1 MARAGLGLHPLRSPF
16 QQYDRAK
23 RVLVLGS
30 RAFDF
35 PSSRLPANVRYVGS
49 PIDDAG
55 VPAEDW
61 SASLPTTDGMP
72 LILVSLSTLN
82 QGQAGVMQRI
92 LDALDG
98 MPVRALVTVGPSL
111 DAAAFRAPPNAVLE
125 TFVPHSAVLP
135 HVAAM
140 VTQCGLGSLTK
151 ALMHG
156 VPLVCLPL
164 IGEQADNAARI
175 VAHGAGLRLP
185 AEAPPDQIRTALQR
199 VLDEPGFRHAA
210 RRLGARLAAE
220 TPEETAAD
228 ELEALAK
235 PDTALSQG
243 AGR

>member
-1 MARAGLGLHPLRSPF
+1 
-16 QQYDRAK
+16 
-23 RVLVLGS
+23 
-30 RAFDF
+30 
-35 PSSRLPANVRYVGS
+35 
-49 PIDDAG
+49 
-55 VPAEDW
+55 
-61 SASLPTTDGMP
+61 
-72 LILVSLSTLN
+72 
-82 QGQAGVMQRI
+82 MQRI

-111 DAAAFRAPPNAVLE
+111 DAAGFRAPPNAVLE

-175 VAHGAGLRLP
+175 VAHGAGLRLT
-185 AEAPPDQIRTALQR
+185 ADATPDRTRLALQR
-199 VLDEPGFRHAA
+199 VLAEPGYRWAA
-210 RRLGARLAAE
+210 ERLATRLAAE

-235 PDTALSQG
+235 A
-243 AGR
+243 A